1 MFKLSSTYIVSALA
15 MLCLAQTVSC
25 AAVIKARGTDA
36 SVNVEVCTGPVG
48 TGCVSIPVGSDDCND
63 LDGGLVFLNKEITS
77 AVIPGGLVC
86 TFFESF
92 GCISQQ
98 GGGDDVVLTAGTWDF
113 FEVPGTSSASVD
125 FNDLT
130 SSFSC
135 SPL

>member
-1 MFKLSSTYIVSALA
+1 MLYLA
-15 MLCLAQTVSC
+15 TVSS
-25 AAVIKARGTDA
+25 AAVIEARGADA

-48 TGCVSIPVGSDDCND
+48 TGCVDIPVGSDDCVN
-63 LDGGLVFLNKEITS
+63 LNGGFVFLNKEIST
-77 AVIPGGLVC
+77 AVIPDGLVC

-92 GCISQQ
+92 GCTSQQ

-113 FEVPGTSSASVD
+113 FSVPGTSQPSVD

-135 SPL
+135 SAI